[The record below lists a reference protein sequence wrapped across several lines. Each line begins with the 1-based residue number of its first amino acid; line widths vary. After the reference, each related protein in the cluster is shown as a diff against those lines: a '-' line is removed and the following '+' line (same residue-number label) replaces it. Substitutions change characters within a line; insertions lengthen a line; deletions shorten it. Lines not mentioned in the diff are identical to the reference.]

1 MEQRLAITG
10 GKPSPLDST
19 GLSLLSLDGGGV
31 RGLSTLFI
39 LKRIMDQLN
48 FERKRSS
55 LEAVKPCEI
64 FDLVGGT
71 STGGYVLIVF
81 LGAYFIDDWRDS
93 LIAIMLGRLEM
104 DVDQCIDAY
113 LKLAGEVFSEKSLPV
128 DWLGRVKSKF
138 DSKKLKDA
146 IYKIVEKGGA
156 SGDEPF
162 NDGKER
168 GCKT

>member
-1 MEQRLAITG
+1 
-10 GKPSPLDST
+10 
-19 GLSLLSLDGGGV
+19 
-31 RGLSTLFI
+31 
-39 LKRIMDQLN
+39 
-48 FERKRSS
+48 
-55 LEAVKPCEI
+55 
-64 FDLVGGT
+64 
-71 STGGYVLIVF
+71 
-81 LGAYFIDDWRDS
+81 
-93 LIAIMLGRLEM
+93 MLGRLEM

-113 LKLAGEVFSEKSLPV
+113 VKLAGEVFSEKALPV

-146 IYKIVEKGGA
+146 IFEIAKIGGA

>member
-1 MEQRLAITG
+1 MEQSLAITG

-19 GLSLLSLDGGGV
+19 GLTLLSLDGGGV

-48 FERKRSS
+48 LERKKSS
-55 LEAVKPCEI
+55 LETVKPCEI
-64 FDLVGGT
+64 FDLIGGT
-71 STGGYVLIVF
+71 NTGGYVFIVF
-81 LGAYFIDDWRDS
+81 LGAWLVDDWRNS

-104 DVDQCIDAY
+104 DVDHCIDAY
-113 LKLAGEVFSEKSLPV
+113 VKLAGEVFSEKPLPV
-128 DWLGRVKSKF
+128 DWLGKVKSKF

-146 IYKIVEKGGA
+146 IHKIVKNGGA

-162 NDGKER
+162 NDGKDR

>member
-1 MEQRLAITG
+1 MEQSLAITG
-10 GKPSPLDST
+10 GKLSLLDST

-31 RGLSTLFI
+31 RGLSTLYI

-48 FERKRSS
+48 FERKKSS
-55 LEAVKPCEI
+55 LEAVKPCEV
-64 FDLVGGT
+64 FDLIGGT
-71 STGGYVLIVF
+71 STGGYVFIVF
-81 LGAYFIDDWRDS
+81 LGANSIDDRRNS

-104 DVDQCIDAY
+104 DVDHCIDAY

-146 IYKIVEKGGA
+146 IYKIVRKGGA

>member
-1 MEQRLAITG
+1 M
-10 GKPSPLDST
+10 
-19 GLSLLSLDGGGV
+19 
-31 RGLSTLFI
+31 F
-39 LKRIMDQLN
+39 
-48 FERKRSS
+48 
-55 LEAVKPCEI
+55 
-64 FDLVGGT
+64 
-71 STGGYVLIVF
+71 IVF
-81 LGAYFIDDWRDS
+81 LGAYLIDDWRNS
-93 LIAIMLGRLEM
+93 FIAIMLGRLEM

-113 LKLAGEVFSEKSLPV
+113 VKLAGEVFSEKSLPV

-146 IYKIVEKGGA
+146 IYEIAKKGGA

>member
-1 MEQRLAITG
+1 M
-10 GKPSPLDST
+10 
-19 GLSLLSLDGGGV
+19 
-31 RGLSTLFI
+31 F
-39 LKRIMDQLN
+39 
-48 FERKRSS
+48 
-55 LEAVKPCEI
+55 
-64 FDLVGGT
+64 
-71 STGGYVLIVF
+71 IVF
-81 LGAYFIDDWRDS
+81 LGTNSIYKCCNS

-113 LKLAGEVFSEKSLPV
+113 VKLAGDVFSEKSLPV

-146 IYKIVEKGGA
+146 IYEIAKKGGA

-168 GCKT
+168 ECKT